1 MKTLSKLTLLVFFL
15 SSGSLLF
22 GQTPEDLLQESSQL
36 LDQEIR
42 AQNGNQTTIQQQGRG
57 NEAEIVQRLTNEDKA
72 NVAQLLQSGDFNLAL
87 IRQDGQA
94 NRLALVQQ
102 GSDNYYELDLEGFN
116 NNIAIVQ
123 KGNDNRIIQKLN
135 RVDGLDI
142 ELIQV
147 GNDNEIIQIL
157 EGNIENKQIKII
169 QEGDGLRMRIEQ
181 SKL

>member
-1 MKTLSKLTLLVFFL
+1 MKMLSKLSVFVFFL
-15 SSGSLLF
+15 FSGTMLF

-36 LDQEIR
+36 LQQEIQ
-42 AQNGNQTTIQQQGRG
+42 AQNGNITTVQQAGRG
-57 NEAEIVQRLTNEDKA
+57 NEAEIFQRLTNEDKA

-87 IRQDGQA
+87 VRQDGQA

-102 GSDNYYELDLEGFN
+102 GTDNYYELDLNGFN

-123 KGNDNRIIQKLN
+123 KGNDNRILQKLN

-142 ELIQV
+142 ELIQI
-147 GNDNEIIQIL
+147 GNDNEIIQVL
-157 EGNIENKQIKII
+157 EGDVENKQIKII

-181 SKL
+181 SKI